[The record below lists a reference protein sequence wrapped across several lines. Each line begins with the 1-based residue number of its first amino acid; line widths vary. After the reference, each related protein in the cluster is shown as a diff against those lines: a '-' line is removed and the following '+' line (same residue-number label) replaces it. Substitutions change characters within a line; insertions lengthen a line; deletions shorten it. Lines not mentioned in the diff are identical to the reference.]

1 MPRERLPAP
10 MPSAQAQR
18 LMRARPSTQR
28 GVALVLVLWV
38 SILLTVIASSF
49 ITERRAEMLIVRN
62 SVSLARAAA
71 AADAGVQRALL
82 DAFRNDTS
90 PDLWRRD
97 GQSHDWSFDG
107 VPVRVEMRD
116 ESAKIDVNT
125 ASDALLRGLFT
136 SVGLPEEEVTKL
148 LDAILDWRDP
158 DTLKRANGAEEGDYQ
173 AAGLSY
179 RPANAPFQ
187 AIEEIQL
194 VLGMRPDVYRRIAPM
209 ITVFSRQ
216 TGVNAMFATREVLL
230 AIPGVT
236 PEIADEY
243 IQRRADALA
252 AGQPPPAFPQGAAF
266 AGGSAM
272 ITNVRAEARLDDGTY
287 FAREAVALLRS
298 APRKPVTFVVWR
310 ESTAPPESTAPGQS
324 PATQPQEG
332 AR

>member
-1 MPRERLPAP
+1 MRPN
-10 MPSAQAQR
+10 PS
-18 LMRARPSTQR
+18 SQR

-62 SVSLARAAA
+62 SLSLARAAA
-71 AADAGVQRALL
+71 AADAGVQRGLL
-82 DAFRNDTS
+82 DAFRNDNA

-97 GQSHDWSFDG
+97 GQSHAWTFDG

-125 ASDALLRGLFT
+125 ASDPLLRGLFL
-136 SVGLPEEEVTKL
+136 SVGVPEDEVTKL

-158 DTLKRANGAEEGDYQ
+158 DTLKRPNGAEEDDYR

-179 RPANAPFQ
+179 RPSNSAFQ

-194 VLGMRPDVYRRIAPM
+194 VLGMRPDIYRRIAPM

-236 PEIADEY
+236 PEIVDEY

-252 AGQPPPAFPQGAAF
+252 AGQPPPVFAQGAAY

-272 ITNVRAEARLDDGTY
+272 ITNVRAEARLEDGTY

-298 APRKPVTFVVWR
+298 TPRKPVTFVVWR
-310 ESTAPPESTAPGQS
+310 ESTAPPESKP
-324 PATQPQEG
+324 PQE
-332 AR
+332 AAH

>member
-1 MPRERLPAP
+1 
-10 MPSAQAQR
+10 
-18 LMRARPSTQR
+18 MRAPHAIQR
-28 GVALVLVLWV
+28 GVALVMVLWV
-38 SILLTVIASSF
+38 CVLLTVIASSF
-49 ITERRAEMLIVRN
+49 ITERRTETLIVRN
-62 SVSLARAAA
+62 SISMARAAG

-82 DAFRNDTS
+82 DAFRNDNS
-90 PDLWRRD
+90 PDIWRRD

-125 ASDALLRGLFT
+125 ASDALLRGLFL
-136 SVGLPEEEVTKL
+136 SVGVPEEEVNRL
-148 LDAILDWRDP
+148 LDAILDWRDA
-158 DTLKRANGAEEGDYQ
+158 DTLKRANGAEEADYR

-187 AIEEIQL
+187 AVEEIQL
-194 VLGMRPDVYRRIAPM
+194 VLGMRPDIYRRIAPM

-216 TGVNAMFATREVLL
+216 TGVNAPFATRAVLL

-236 PEIADEY
+236 PEVVDEY
-243 IQRRADALA
+243 IRRRAEALA
-252 AGQPPPAFPQGAAF
+252 AGQPPPAFAQGAAF

-298 APRKPVTFVVWR
+298 APRKPVTFVLWR
-310 ESTAPPESTAPGQS
+310 ESTAPPESE
-324 PATQPQEG
+324 ATQPQE
-332 AR
+332 AVR

>member
-1 MPRERLPAP
+1 
-10 MPSAQAQR
+10 
-18 LMRARPSTQR
+18 MRSSIRAQR

-49 ITERRAEMLIVRN
+49 IVERRAETLIVRN

-82 DAFRNDTS
+82 DAFRSDNAT
-90 PDLWRRD
+90 DLWRRD
-97 GQSHDWSFDG
+97 GQSHDWTFDG

-125 ASDALLRGLFT
+125 ASDPLLRGLLL
-136 SVGLPEEEVTKL
+136 SVGVPEEEATRI

-158 DTLKRANGAEEGDYQ
+158 DTLKRANGAEEADYR
-173 AAGLSY
+173 AAGLTY
-179 RPANAPFQ
+179 RPANSPFL

-194 VLGMRPDVYRRIAPM
+194 VLGMRPDIYRRIAPM
-209 ITVFSRQ
+209 ITVYSRQ
-216 TGVNAMFATREVLL
+216 TGVNAAFATREVLL

-236 PEIADEY
+236 PQIVDEY
-243 IQRRADALA
+243 IQRRSEALA
-252 AGQPPPAFPQGAAF
+252 AGQPPPVFPQGLPF

-310 ESTAPPESTAPGQS
+310 ESTAPPAGAAD
-324 PATQPQEG
+324 PAAQPQEA

>member
-1 MPRERLPAP
+1 VPP
-10 MPSAQAQR
+10 AQAEQR
-18 LMRARPSTQR
+18 MMRAPLPSQR

-49 ITERRAEMLIVRN
+49 IMERRSEMLIVRN
-62 SVSLARAAA
+62 SVSMARAAA
-71 AADAGVQRALL
+71 AADAGVQRGLL
-82 DAFRNDTS
+82 DAFRNDNS
-90 PDLWRRD
+90 PDIWRRD

-125 ASDALLRGLFT
+125 ASDALLRGLFL
-136 SVGLPEEEVTKL
+136 SVGVPEEEVTKL

-158 DTLKRANGAEEGDYQ
+158 DTLKRANGAEEGDYR
-173 AAGLSY
+173 AAGLTY
-179 RPANAPFQ
+179 RPANAAFQ

-194 VLGMRPDVYRRIAPM
+194 VLGMRPDIYRRIAPM
-209 ITVFSRQ
+209 ITVYSRQ
-216 TGVNAMFATREVLL
+216 TGVNASVATREVLL

-236 PEIADEY
+236 PEVADEY
-243 IQRRADALA
+243 IQRRIDALA
-252 AGQPPPAFPQGAAF
+252 AGQPAPPFPQGAAF

-310 ESTAPPESTAPGQS
+310 ESTAPPANP
-324 PATQPQEG
+324 PAQPQEA

>member
-1 MPRERLPAP
+1 
-10 MPSAQAQR
+10 
-18 LMRARPSTQR
+18 
-28 GVALVLVLWV
+28 VLVLWV

-49 ITERRAEMLIVRN
+49 IVERRAETLIVRN
-62 SVSLARAAA
+62 SVSMARAAS
-71 AADAGVQRALL
+71 AADAGIQRALL

-125 ASDALLRGLFT
+125 ASDALLRGLFL
-136 SVGLPEEEVTKL
+136 SVGVPEEEVTKL

-158 DTLKRANGAEEGDYQ
+158 DSLIRANGAEEGDYR
-173 AAGLSY
+173 AAGLTY
-179 RPANAPFQ
+179 KPANAPFL

-194 VLGMRPDVYRRIAPM
+194 VLGMRPDIYRRIAPM
-209 ITVFSRQ
+209 ITVYSRQ
-216 TGVNAMFATREVLL
+216 TGVNALYATRDVLL

-236 PEIADEY
+236 PGIADEY
-243 IQRRADALA
+243 VQRRADALA
-252 AGQPPPAFPQGAAF
+252 AGQPPPPFPQGAAY

-298 APRKPVTFVVWR
+298 APRKPVTFVLWR
-310 ESTAPPESTAPGQS
+310 ESTAPPESAAAASDAAAQQS
-324 PATQPQEG
+324 QEA

>member
-1 MPRERLPAP
+1 
-10 MPSAQAQR
+10 
-18 LMRARPSTQR
+18 
-28 GVALVLVLWV
+28 
-38 SILLTVIASSF
+38 
-49 ITERRAEMLIVRN
+49 MLIVRN
-62 SVSLARAAA
+62 SLSLARAAA
-71 AADAGVQRALL
+71 AADAGVQRGLL
-82 DAFRNDTS
+82 DAFRNDNA

-97 GQSHDWSFDG
+97 GQSHAWTFDG

-125 ASDALLRGLFT
+125 ASDPLLRGLFL
-136 SVGLPEEEVTKL
+136 SVGVPEDEVTKL

-158 DTLKRANGAEEGDYQ
+158 DTLKRPNGAEEDDYR

-179 RPANAPFQ
+179 RPSNSAFQ

-194 VLGMRPDVYRRIAPM
+194 VLGMRPDIYRRIAPM

-236 PEIADEY
+236 PEIVDEY

-252 AGQPPPAFPQGAAF
+252 AGQPPPVFAQGAAY

-272 ITNVRAEARLDDGTY
+272 ITNVRAEARLEDGTY

-298 APRKPVTFVVWR
+298 TPRKPVTFVVWR
-310 ESTAPPESTAPGQS
+310 ESTAPPESKP
-324 PATQPQEG
+324 PQEAAHGWPASPKLPQAVPCPPGGRSSPRSG
-332 AR
+332 AGGSARSPSSCPSASRASEAQAASRSSR

>member
-1 MPRERLPAP
+1 MGA
-10 MPSAQAQR
+10 A
-18 LMRARPSTQR
+18 STSQR

-49 ITERRAEMLIVRN
+49 IAERRAETLIVRN
-62 SVSLARAAA
+62 SISMARAAA

-82 DAFRNDTS
+82 DAFRNDNA

-97 GQSHDWSFDG
+97 GQSHDWTFDG

-116 ESAKIDVNT
+116 ESAKIDINT
-125 ASDALLRGLFT
+125 ASDALLRGLFL
-136 SVGLPEEEVTKL
+136 SVGVPEEDVTKL

-158 DTLKRANGAEEGDYQ
+158 DTLKRAHGAEEDDYR

-194 VLGMRPDVYRRIAPM
+194 VLGMRPDIYRRVAPM

-216 TGVNAMFATREVLL
+216 TGVNAPFATREVLL

-236 PEIADEY
+236 AEIVDEY
-243 IQRRADALA
+243 IQRRSDALA
-252 AGQPPPAFPQGAAF
+252 AGQPPPAFPQGAGF

-272 ITNVRAEARLDDGTY
+272 ITNVRAEARLEDGTY

-298 APRKPVTFVVWR
+298 APRKPVTFVLWR
-310 ESTAPPESTAPGQS
+310 ESTSPPESAAS
-324 PATQPQEG
+324 QPQEA

>member
-1 MPRERLPAP
+1 VPA
-10 MPSAQAQR
+10 AQADD
-18 LMRARPSTQR
+18 MNGARSREQ

-49 ITERRAEMLIVRN
+49 ISERRTEALIIRN
-62 SVSLARAAA
+62 SVSMARASA
-71 AADAGVQRALL
+71 AADAGVQRGLL
-82 DAFRNDTS
+82 DAFRNDNA

-125 ASDALLRGLFT
+125 ASEALLRGLFL
-136 SVGLPEEEVTKL
+136 SVAMPEEEVTRL

-158 DTLKRANGAEEGDYQ
+158 DSLKRANGAEEDDYR

-179 RPANAPFQ
+179 LPSNASFQ

-194 VLGMRPDVYRRIAPM
+194 VLGMRPDIYRRIAPM

-216 TGVNAMFATREVLL
+216 TGVNAPLARREVLL

-272 ITNVRAEARLDDGTY
+272 ITNVRSEARLEDGTY

-298 APRKPVTFVVWR
+298 APRKPVTFVMWR
-310 ESTAPPESTAPGQS
+310 ESTAPPESTAAS
-324 PATQPQEG
+324 PTQEP

>member
-1 MPRERLPAP
+1 MDRRSSSL
-10 MPSAQAQR
+10 S
-18 LMRARPSTQR
+18 SQR

-49 ITERRAEMLIVRN
+49 IAERRSEMLIVRN
-62 SVSLARAAA
+62 SISMARAAA
-71 AADAGVQRALL
+71 AADAGVQRGLL
-82 DAFRNDTS
+82 DAFRNDNS
-90 PDLWRRD
+90 PDVWRRD
-97 GQSHDWSFDG
+97 GQSHDWTFDG

-116 ESAKIDVNT
+116 ESAKIDINT
-125 ASDALLRGLFT
+125 ASDALLRGLFL
-136 SVGLPEEEVTKL
+136 SVGVPEEEVVKI

-158 DTLKRANGAEEGDYQ
+158 DTLKRPNGAEEDDYR

-194 VLGMRPDVYRRIAPM
+194 VLGMRPDIYRRIAPM

-216 TGVNAMFATREVLL
+216 TGVNAPFATREVLL

-236 PEIADEY
+236 PEIVDEY

-252 AGQPPPAFPQGAAF
+252 AGQPAPLFPQGAGF

-298 APRKPVTFVVWR
+298 APRKPVTFVLWR
-310 ESTAPPESTAPGQS
+310 ESTAPPESAAS
-324 PATQPQEG
+324 QPQEA

>member
-1 MPRERLPAP
+1 MGAP
-10 MPSAQAQR
+10 SV
-18 LMRARPSTQR
+18 SQR

-49 ITERRAEMLIVRN
+49 IAERRAETLIVRN
-62 SVSLARAAA
+62 SISMARAAA

-82 DAFRNDTS
+82 DAFRNDNS
-90 PDLWRRD
+90 PDVWRRD
-97 GQSHDWSFDG
+97 GQSHDWTFDG
-107 VPVRVEMRD
+107 VPLRVEMRD

-125 ASDALLRGLFT
+125 ASDALLRGLFV
-136 SVGLPEEEVTKL
+136 SVGVPEEDVIRL
-148 LDAILDWRDP
+148 LDAILDWRDS
-158 DTLKRANGAEEGDYQ
+158 DTLKRANGAEEGDYR

-194 VLGMRPDVYRRIAPM
+194 VLGMRPDIYRRVAPM

-216 TGVNAMFATREVLL
+216 AGVNAPFARREVLL

-236 PEIADEY
+236 PEIVDEY
-243 IQRRADALA
+243 IQRRAEALA

-298 APRKPVTFVVWR
+298 APRRPVTFVLWR
-310 ESTAPPESTAPGQS
+310 ESTAPPESAAS
-324 PATQPQEG
+324 QPQEA

>member
-1 MPRERLPAP
+1 
-10 MPSAQAQR
+10 
-18 LMRARPSTQR
+18 MRRQR
-28 GVALVLVLWV
+28 GVALVLVVWV
-38 SILLTVIASSF
+38 AVLLLVIASSF
-49 ITERRAEMLIVRN
+49 IVERHTELLVVRN
-62 SVSLARAAA
+62 SMSMAHAEA
-71 AADAGVQRALL
+71 AADAGVQRAVFEMYRT
-82 DAFRNDTS
+82 DNGPDT
-90 PDLWRRD
+90 WKRD
-97 GQSHDWSFDG
+97 GTVYPWAFDT
-107 VPVRVEMRD
+107 VPVKVEIRD
-116 ESAKIDVNT
+116 ESAKIDINT
-125 ASDALLRGLFT
+125 ASDALLRGLLL
-136 SVGLPEEEVTKL
+136 SVGVPEEDVVKL

-158 DTLKRANGAEEGDYQ
+158 DTLKRANGAEEDDYR

-194 VLGMRPDVYRRIAPM
+194 VLGMRPDIYRRIAPT

-216 TGVNAMFATREVLL
+216 TGVNAAFATRPVLL

-252 AGQPPPAFPQGAAF
+252 AGQPPPPFPQGAAF
-266 AGGSAM
+266 AGGAAM

-310 ESTAPPESTAPGQS
+310 ESTAPPAAQS
-324 PATQPQEG
+324 PETPH
-332 AR
+332 

>member
-1 MPRERLPAP
+1 MPRERLPAAVP
-10 MPSAQAQR
+10 AAQADR
-18 LMRARPSTQR
+18 LMGAPRSSQR

-49 ITERRAEMLIVRN
+49 IMERRAETLIIRN

-82 DAFRNDTS
+82 DAFRNDNAA
-90 PDLWRRD
+90 DLWRRD
-97 GQSHDWSFDG
+97 GQSHDWTFDG

-116 ESAKIDVNT
+116 ESAKIDINT
-125 ASDALLRGLFT
+125 ASDALLRGLFL
-136 SVGLPEEEVTKL
+136 SVGVPEEEVAKL

-158 DTLKRANGAEEGDYQ
+158 DTLKRANGAEEGDYR
-173 AAGLSY
+173 AAGLTY
-179 RPANAPFQ
+179 RPANSSFL
-187 AIEEIQL
+187 AIEELQL
-194 VLGMRPDVYRRIAPM
+194 VLGMRPDIYRRLAPM
-209 ITVFSRQ
+209 ITVYSRQ

-236 PEIADEY
+236 PEVVDEY
-243 IQRRADALA
+243 IRRRADALA

-298 APRKPVTFVVWR
+298 APRRPVTFVVWR
-310 ESTAPPESTAPGQS
+310 ESTAPPESAAAAESAP
-324 PATQPQEG
+324 QPPE
-332 AR
+332 APR